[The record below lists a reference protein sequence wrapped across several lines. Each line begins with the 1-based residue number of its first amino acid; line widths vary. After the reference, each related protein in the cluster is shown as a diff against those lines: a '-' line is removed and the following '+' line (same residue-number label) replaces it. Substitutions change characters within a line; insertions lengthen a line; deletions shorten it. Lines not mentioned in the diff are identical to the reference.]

1 MSKDKSEKTNMGKD
15 REGTFHPGKG
25 KPSGINKDE
34 GLGLHPTPP
43 EKLDEYLEMTDKYT
57 TGEDELAEHVPMRHR
72 NRNTSKGED
81 TYKGK
86 ENKEQS
92 NKSNNQ
98 TFTEERATTVAE
110 ELPGVLT
117 KDLFTELANHSGDC
131 TVSLILPTHKSGFGV
146 NERFDPT
153 SFKSALQDI
162 ARQLGERGIG
172 QPTIE
177 KWLEPGYNLI
187 RDDAFWL
194 NLSPGLAVY
203 IADGFFKYIKMPY
216 EPTQKIVVE
225 STFYVTPLVEMME
238 RSEYFYLLVISK
250 QNAKIFRGD
259 SYGLQALPIELPQ
272 SIEEVKRLSDLDA
285 TTFRTG
291 ESGRRAPGVAQ
302 NGVIHGAGGG
312 NPDGKDNMLVYFEA
326 VDDILWEKLLNK
338 ENAPLLLAAVEYE
351 IPIYKSAC
359 DYHNIWPEALTGN
372 RDRQETSALHQDA
385 MTIMK
390 PYFEQ
395 RLNRALELYGN
406 KSATE
411 LTSSIPADVI
421 PAAYYGRI
429 SHLFVCK
436 GEHVWGTFD
445 EMANEIKFAE
455 SASENIEDLVD
466 NAVVKTLATGG
477 EVFVLDKERM
487 PAESSIA
494 ALLRY

>member
-1 MSKDKSEKTNMGKD
+1 MGKDKSEKTTMGKD

-43 EKLDEYLEMTDKYT
+43 EKLDEYLEITDKYT
-57 TGEDELAEHVPMRHR
+57 TGEDELAEHVPLRHR

-117 KDLFTELANHSGDC
+117 RELFTELANHKGDC
-131 TVSLILPTHKSGFGV
+131 TVSLLLPTHKSGVGV
-146 NERFDPT
+146 NERFDPI
-153 SFKSALQDI
+153 SFKSALQNI
-162 ARQLGERGIG
+162 ATQLSQRGFD
-172 QPTIE
+172 QPAIE

-194 NLSPGLAVY
+194 NQSPGLAVY

-216 EPTQKIVVE
+216 EPEPKVVVE
-225 STFYVTPLVEMME
+225 SSFYVTPLVEMME
-238 RSEYFYLLVISK
+238 RSEYFYVLVISK
-250 QNAKIFRGD
+250 QCAKLFKAD
-259 SYGLQALPIELPQ
+259 AYGMQIVDIDLPQ

-291 ESGRRAPGVAQ
+291 ESGRRATPNSQ
-302 NGVIHGAGGG
+302 NGAIHGAGGG
-312 NPDGKDNMLVYFEA
+312 NADGKDNMLVYFEA
-326 VDDILWEKLLNK
+326 VDDIIWEKVLNK
-338 ENAPLLLAAVEYE
+338 ENAPLVLAAVEYE

-359 DYHNIWPEALTGN
+359 DYHNVWPEALTGN
-372 RDRQETSALHQDA
+372 RDRQDTATLHKEA
-385 MTIMK
+385 MELIK

-395 RLNRALELYGN
+395 RLNKALELYGN
-406 KSATE
+406 KSATQ
-411 LTSSIPADVI
+411 LTSSIVDDVI
-421 PAAYYGRI
+421 PAAYYGRV

-436 GEHVWGTFD
+436 GQHVWGTFD
-445 EMANEIKFAE
+445 EMANELKV
-455 SASENIEDLVD
+455 SDNNGENAEDLID

-477 EVFVLDKERM
+477 EVFVLDKEKM
-487 PAESSIA
+487 PAESAIA
-494 ALLRY
+494 ALMRY